1 MLLVVGRGHQRAF
14 LAVQGFYES
23 ARFGALHCLA
33 IRACSVWF
41 DCFNRSSLRRK
52 LFATST
58 QNSGAWRG
66 VFSCFLTSDPVPW
79 FSAEGEVRFATSFHG
94 TCPMISGG
102 VLGHRRGFCRYG
114 FRPWRR
120 AGTGCADRSLVCSCS
135 SAPTTL
141 KTCQSYIVAVRATLA
156 RPVARSGTVEQRSS
170 RYLRKVAWLHCSV
183 SQASSCCLHLLAE
196 HPAHIRQLQMLVV
209 TMWLRRLGARLQI
222 VHDSVR
228 FRMQLH
234 TAAKLT

>member
-1 MLLVVGRGHQRAF
+1 M
-14 LAVQGFYES
+14 
-23 ARFGALHCLA
+23 
-33 IRACSVWF
+33 WF